1 MVVASFGDGWNLV
14 GKGEIFGRTTIL
26 TVINHLKTDIHLLG
40 SFHDNLGKLAPER
53 LNQAGFNEARDNGVV
68 AASAGP

>member
-1 MVVASFGDGWNLV
+1 
-14 GKGEIFGRTTIL
+14 
-26 TVINHLKTDIHLLG
+26 LKTDIHLLG